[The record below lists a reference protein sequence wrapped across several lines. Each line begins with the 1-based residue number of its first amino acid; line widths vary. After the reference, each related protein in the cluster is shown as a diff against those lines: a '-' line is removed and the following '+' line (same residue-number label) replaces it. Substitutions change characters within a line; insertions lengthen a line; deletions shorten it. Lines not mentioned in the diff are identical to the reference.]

1 MMIANLTFKLC
12 FLYYNTIGAIKTPA
26 PIHYANKMCSFIKEN
41 SDDRNKFNPHYH
53 LQNISSIY
61 YI

>member
-26 PIHYANKMCSFIKEN
+26 PIHYANKMSSFIKEN
-41 SDDRNKFNPHYH
+41 SDDRFKFNPHGH
-53 LQNISSIY
+53 L
-61 YI
+61 